1 MAEKEKIFEQKVK
14 MSGLFDFKEVYQFV
28 YRWLVEEKYDV
39 EEQKYSEEVTGDSK
53 KIEIVW
59 EANKK
64 ISDYFKNQMKLAWR
78 IIGMKSVEVEKNGKK
93 VKTNQGTFEV
103 KISGTLI
110 RDWGSRWDV
119 NPFMK
124 FLRGIYDEYIIKGT
138 MKKYEIKLIRDVDEI
153 TEQVKAFLTIE
164 GMK

>member
-103 KISGTLI
+103 KISGGKYHK
-110 RDWGSRWDV
+110 RES
-119 NPFMK
+119 PFPLAHR
-124 FLRGIYDEYIIKGT
+124 FFQ
-138 MKKYEIKLIRDVDEI
+138 VDSGNFADI
-153 TEQVKAFLTIE
+153 LSKMRSLFA
-164 GMK
+164 